1 MNEKPETNDIVIG
14 STVRH
19 EDNTVGHVV
28 AIHEGKAGSRIIE
41 WRHCFEY
48 RASSERA
55 LTVID
60 PQHAFRWRA

>member
-1 MNEKPETNDIVIG
+1 MDNELKIG

-19 EDNTVGHVV
+19 DDNTIGHVV
-28 AIHEGKAGSRIIE
+28 AIHKGDVGNRIIE
-41 WRHCFEY
+41 WRVCFQY

-60 PQHAFRWRA
+60 PQRAFRWR

>member
-1 MNEKPETNDIVIG
+1 MENQLQIG

-19 EDNTVGHVV
+19 DDNTVGHVV
-28 AIHEGKAGSRIIE
+28 AIHEGDAGNRIIE

-48 RASSERA
+48 RASAERA

-60 PQHAFRWRA
+60 PKSAFRWR

>member
-1 MNEKPETNDIVIG
+1 MKTQLEIG

-19 EDNTVGHVV
+19 DDNTVGHVV
-28 AIHEGKAGSRIIE
+28 AIHEGDEGNRIIE

-60 PQHAFRWRA
+60 PQSAFRWR